1 MLFSPSSKELDTLKQ
16 HLDSLNMKKESLEA
30 LSIKLSKSFHITQL
44 QKVIQLNILTE
55 LIQVYIYLVVS

>member
-1 MLFSPSSKELDTLKQ
+1 
-16 HLDSLNMKKESLEA
+16 MKKESLEA

>member
-1 MLFSPSSKELDTLKQ
+1 
-16 HLDSLNMKKESLEA
+16 MKKESLEA
-30 LSIKLSKSFHITQL
+30 LSVKWSKSFHITQL